1 MKRVTRVLVVD
12 DEPMVREVL
21 ARYLEREGFAVAT
34 AEDGLEALARFGESR
49 PDLVLLDLMLPKV
62 NGFEVCKTIRK
73 YDATIPIVILSAKG
87 DEGDKVL
94 GLELGADDY
103 VTKPFSLRELV
114 ARVKAAL
121 RRRRVQSG
129 EVDVFSEGNL
139 KIDFTAQSLHVDGE
153 EQECT
158 TREFNLLKYLIQNR
172 GRVLS
177 RDQILNQVWGFD
189 YDGTPR
195 TIDNFVNKLRQKLE
209 KDVTNPSWIQ
219 TVRGTGYK
227 FRPTASSSAHA

>member
-1 MKRVTRVLVVD
+1 MAEVTRVLLVEDDRNIVDLVRSNLVV
-12 DEPMVREVL
+12 RGYEVTVSMDG
-21 ARYLEREGFAVAT
+21 AKVMWQVE
-34 AEDGLEALARFGESR
+34 AER

-139 KIDFTAQSLHVDGE
+139 KIDFPAQSLHVDGE

>member
-1 MKRVTRVLVVD
+1 MSSRVLIVEDDPSIRLGLQRSLSFEGYAVD
-12 DEPMVREVL
+12 V
-21 ARYLEREGFAVAT
+21 AR
-34 AEDGLEALARFGESR
+34 DGEEAIQRAFDKR

-73 YDATIPIVILSAKG
+73 YDASIPIVILSAKG

-139 KIDFTAQSLHVDGE
+139 KIDFTAQSLHVDGD

-227 FRPTASSSAHA
+227 FRPASTSATHA

>member
-1 MKRVTRVLVVD
+1 MSARILIVED
-12 DEPMVREVL
+12 DPSIRL
-21 ARYLEREGFAVAT
+21 GLQRSLGFEGFTVDLAA
-34 AEDGLEALARFGESR
+34 DGEQAIQRAFDKK
-49 PDLVLLDLMLPKV
+49 PDLILLDLMLPKV
-62 NGFEVCKTIRK
+62 NGFEVCKTVRK

-139 KIDFTAQSLHVDGE
+139 KIDFTAQSLMVDGE

-227 FRPTASSSAHA
+227 FRPASVS

>member
-1 MKRVTRVLVVD
+1 MSSRILIVEDDPSIRLGLQRSLSFEGYAVD
-12 DEPMVREVL
+12 V
-21 ARYLEREGFAVAT
+21 AR
-34 AEDGLEALARFGESR
+34 DGEEAIQRAFDKR

-73 YDATIPIVILSAKG
+73 YDASIPIVILSAKG

-121 RRRRVQSG
+121 RRRRIQSG
-129 EVDVFSEGNL
+129 EVDVFKEGNL
-139 KIDFTAQSLHVDGE
+139 AIDFTAQSLHVDGD

-227 FRPTASSSAHA
+227 FRPASTSATHA